1 MTKDIK
7 NAIWLNGRL
16 IAENDAKISIYDRG
30 FTLADGV
37 FETMRVIGGSPL
49 WLVNHL
55 ARLKTG
61 ADVLGIPVPY
71 DDAAIAAGIRALL
84 AAKKLKE
91 ASLRLML
98 TRGPSKAR
106 GLWPPATPPKP
117 TMIAIA
123 SKFTGGARSPVKLIV
138 ATTVR
143 RNEHSPLSR
152 VKSLNY
158 GDNIIARRE
167 AEACDADDALLVNS
181 VGRVVC
187 STVGNIFAR
196 IDGEWRTPPIS
207 DGILAGTARRHLI
220 PMIKAREISLTLD
233 DLARA
238 DAVFLSNS
246 LSLLSVSEIEERA
259 FEDITPFLSEL
270 RLFTV

>member
-1 MTKDIK
+1 
-7 NAIWLNGRL
+7 
-16 IAENDAKISIYDRG
+16 
-30 FTLADGV
+30 
-37 FETMRVIGGSPL
+37 MRVIGGEPL

-61 ADVLGIPVPY
+61 ADVLGIPVPF
-71 DDAAIAAGIRALL
+71 DDAAVAAGIRALL

-91 ASLRLML
+91 ASVRLML

-106 GLWPPATPPKP
+106 GLWPPAAPPKP

-123 SKFTGGARSPVKLIV
+123 SKFTGAQRSPVKLIV

-167 AEACDADDALLVNS
+167 AEACEADDALLVNS

-196 IDGEWRTPPIS
+196 IDGEWRTPPIA

-246 LSLLSVSEIEERA
+246 LSLLSVSEIEEKA
-259 FEDITPFLSEL
+259 FEDITPFLTEL
-270 RLFTV
+270 RLFKA